1 MGQAWWGSQFKPVDT
16 NWTWSPCLGRWSPD
30 YGRPALASL
39 VQVSTRNAPEREG
52 FEYWRHIACYDWDPR
67 PSEDAAAFQAHGMGI
82 VASQAEFYRFNSSS
96 IEGLRTRAARLSDG
110 HDHIVVGLVLNGLRQ
125 SETEGDRV
133 VTSYRGRAFVHD
145 AAATSRLAW
154 THGSGLHLMLQR
166 RDLRAAMGENQPSPS
181 LMAAM
186 LEDSPMF
193 DLWRRQMIM
202 FGKHA
207 SSLPAVSRSFALGQL
222 HALTRFIMGQGR
234 TNPLRA
240 AALALIEAYFS
251 EPGLSPEWLA
261 GRLGCSRAT
270 LYRAFKSDPGGIAAL
285 ISDRRFAEAKRR
297 LLLQPDLPV
306 ADVALGC
313 GILDTVNFSRTFRRR
328 FGMKPSDVRENHRP
342 R

>member
-1 MGQAWWGSQFKPVDT
+1 
-16 NWTWSPCLGRWSPD
+16 
-30 YGRPALASL
+30 
-39 VQVSTRNAPEREG
+39 
-52 FEYWRHIACYDWDPR
+52 
-67 PSEDAAAFQAHGMGI
+67 
-82 VASQAEFYRFNSSS
+82 
-96 IEGLRTRAARLSDG
+96 
-110 HDHIVVGLVLNGLRQ
+110 
-125 SETEGDRV
+125 
-133 VTSYRGRAFVHD
+133 
-145 AAATSRLAW
+145 
-154 THGSGLHLMLQR
+154 
-166 RDLRAAMGENQPSPS
+166 
-181 LMAAM
+181 
-186 LEDSPMF
+186 
-193 DLWRRQMIM
+193 
-202 FGKHA
+202 
-207 SSLPAVSRSFALGQL
+207 
-222 HALTRFIMGQGR
+222 MGQGR